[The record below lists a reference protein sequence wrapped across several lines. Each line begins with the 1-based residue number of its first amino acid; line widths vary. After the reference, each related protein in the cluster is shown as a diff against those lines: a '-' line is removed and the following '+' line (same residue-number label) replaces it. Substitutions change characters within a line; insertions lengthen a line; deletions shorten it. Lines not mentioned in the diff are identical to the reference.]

1 MSLSGFAV
9 AIIGAYIAFLP
20 LLQILLPIK
29 AAEIEPANA
38 TAVLGMVA
46 ASGAVVAG
54 IANFVI
60 GWLSDRTRSY
70 FRGRRPWIIA
80 GLFGIA
86 ASDAAIWQAHSLPAL
101 LIAFGLFQLT
111 FNMMFS
117 PLLAL
122 VSDRVTPARRGL
134 VSALIG
140 LGHPVGAVVGTV
152 VVGSLFVREGDRFLA
167 LAAMVLIAI
176 LPFAIRLG
184 ADPATTTAP
193 AIERGAD
200 RAQRGLSGNFALAWL
215 SRACIVMTFTVS
227 QLYLLFYLRAMIP
240 HAPLLA
246 VEHGVTLL
254 AVVFGSVSAVSGI
267 VAGRISDRTGRRRPF
282 VFGSALAICVA
293 MMALAVAPSWPLA
306 IAAYAVFAAGAGT
319 HTAVEF
325 AMIVDI
331 LPSRDRVARDLGI
344 LNLSN
349 IAPQIIAPLA
359 VTWIV
364 TLPGATI
371 QWAFGAASIAAAA
384 GAVLVALMRAVR

>member
-70 FRGRRPWIIA
+70 FSGRRPWIIA

-101 LIAFGLFQLT
+101 LIAFGLFQLA

-122 VSDRVTPARRGL
+122 VSDRVAPARRGL
-134 VSALIG
+134 VSALVG

-176 LPFAIRLG
+176 LPLAIRLG
-184 ADPATTTAP
+184 ADPAAAP
-193 AIERGAD
+193 PAAERAAD
-200 RAQRGLSGNFALAWL
+200 RPGRGLSCNFALAWL

-240 HAPLLA
+240 QAPLLA

-282 VFGSALAICVA
+282 VLGSALAICVA

-349 IAPQIIAPLA
+349 IMPQIIAPLA

-371 QWAFGAASIAAAA
+371 QWAFGAAAIAAAA